1 MKYTLITGN
10 SDICS
15 LLDKWKNNRIPV
27 IALDIE
33 AENNLHQYGERLCLV
48 QVNDGTNIYII
59 DPFTIK
65 KTHLKNLFENPRIL
79 KIMYD
84 ASSDLSLLKNAH
96 DMEIKSILDLRPA
109 VEILDYE
116 KKDLHSVIA
125 ADMDIRMQKKSKFQR
140 FNWTRRPLPEDVL
153 EYASNDVA
161 HLFELKKAVMDK
173 IITGDLLDEY
183 ILMNLTVQTKNYRR
197 SREDSYQKI
206 RGFDRLKGPAKEKVK
221 RIYDLRDIHARELNV
236 PPNDVIPSRAL
247 ADIASGKT
255 AIADIQFPRKLK
267 DGRRKAII
275 EELRTIVGAVQIN
288 ND

>member
-1 MKYTLITGN
+1 MKYTLINGN

-15 LLDKWKNNRIPV
+15 LLDEWKKNRTSV

-33 AENNLHQYGERLCLV
+33 AENNLHQYGEKLCLV
-48 QVNDGTNIYII
+48 QVNDGTSIYII
-59 DPFTIK
+59 DPFKMK
-65 KTHLKNLFENPRIL
+65 KIHLKNLFNNPRIL

-84 ASSDLSLLKNAH
+84 ASSDLSLLKNGH

-109 VEILDYE
+109 VELLDYE

-125 ADMDIRMQKKSKFQR
+125 ADLGIRMRKKSKFQR
-140 FNWTRRPLPEDVL
+140 FNWTRRPLPADVL

-161 HLFELKKAVMDK
+161 HLFELKKTVMDK
-173 IITGDLLDEY
+173 IIAGNLLDEY
-183 ILMNLTVQTKNYRR
+183 ILLNLTVQTKNYKR

-206 RGFDRLKGPAKEKVK
+206 RGFDRLKGPAKKKVK

-236 PPNDVIPSRAL
+236 PPNEVIPSRAL

-255 AIADIQFPRKLK
+255 AIADIPFPRRLK
-267 DGRRKAII
+267 EGRRKAII
-275 EELRTIVGAVQIN
+275 EELHTISGSIQQHK
-288 ND
+288 